1 MLCVVSTQYRSIS
14 RKKIR
19 FLFSIHR
26 KFPLDLIDEIQLSW
40 VPWSLR
46 VREGCSETAHLLCFL
61 CGHFHSD
68 LDPAQGAVPVA
79 LQLLPLSG
87 GQ

>member
-1 MLCVVSTQYRSIS
+1 MLCVVSTQYRVIS
-14 RKKIR
+14 RKKVR
-19 FLFSIHR
+19 FLLPVHR
-26 KFPLDLIDEIQLSW
+26 KFPVDFIDQIQLSR
-40 VPWSLR
+40 VPLR
-46 VREGCSETAHLLCFL
+46 LRIREGCSETAHLLRL
-61 CGHFHSD
+61 LSGYLHSD